1 MPRKAMHAIYDEGGL
16 NMRYHLI
23 GVNEDTR
30 EISMVAD
37 DDENCIVVIN
47 AAEEAWSGKDT
58 DIEVLNAPN
67 GATVYYLADDGSR
80 TYKNYRFEDGKAT
93 IV

>member
-1 MPRKAMHAIYDEGGL
+1 
-16 NMRYHLI
+16 MRYHLTGI
-23 GVNEDTR
+23 NEEKR
-30 EISMVAD
+30 EIYMIAD
-37 DDENCIVVIN
+37 EDENLTVTIDASGEV
-47 AAEEAWSGKDT
+47 WSGKET

-80 TYKNYRFEDGKAT
+80 TYKNYRFEDGVAK

>member
-1 MPRKAMHAIYDEGGL
+1 
-16 NMRYHLI
+16 MRYHLI
-23 GVNEDTR
+23 GINEDTR

-37 DDENCIVVIN
+37 DDENCVVVIN
-47 AAEEAWSGKDT
+47 AAEEAWSGKET

-80 TYKNYRFEDGKAT
+80 TYKNYRFENGKAT

>member
-1 MPRKAMHAIYDEGGL
+1 MPRKAIYATHNEGGL
-16 NMRYHLI
+16 SMRYHLI

-37 DDENCIVVIN
+37 EDENCIVVIN
-47 AAEEAWSGKDT
+47 AADEAWSGKET

>member
-1 MPRKAMHAIYDEGGL
+1 
-16 NMRYHLI
+16 MRYHLI

-47 AAEEAWSGKDT
+47 ASEEAWSGKET